1 MTLLAVERIKLFSTR
16 SPYWCSALALIL
28 GVGLTAIIAGTTET
42 GHMSIGLTQLGSSQ
56 LALAVVL
63 VMSALAVTT
72 EYRFSTIRATFLA
85 VPNRISALVAKTVV
99 VAFIAGVLGEIIA
112 FGSWGIAKVMSP
124 TSDLAINTGA
134 EWRHVAGVGL
144 LYGIGAVLAI
154 AVGILIRQTAGAVA
168 ILLVWNMLLEGLI
181 GIIPKVGVKIQAW
194 LPFQNANH
202 FLQLG
207 GADPAEQPGAGI
219 DFKLSQWGSLAYFAG
234 VAVALLVVALIVAK
248 RRDA

>member
-28 GVGLTAIIAGTTET
+28 GGGFTAIIAGTTEN
-42 GHMSIGLTQLGSSQ
+42 GQMSIDLTQFGSSR

-124 TSDLAINTGA
+124 ASDLAINTGA

-154 AVGILIRQTAGAVA
+154 AVAILVRQTAGAVA

-181 GIIPKVGVKIQAW
+181 GIIPKVGIKIQAW

-207 GADPAEQPGAGI
+207 GGNAAEQPGAGI

-234 VAVALLVVALIVAK
+234 VAVALLVVALVVAK

>member
-16 SPYWCSALALIL
+16 SPYWCTALALVL
-28 GVGLTAIIAGTTET
+28 GVGLTAIIAGTADN
-42 GHMSIGLTQLGSSQ
+42 GKMSIGLTQFGSSQ
-56 LALAVVL
+56 LAFAVVL
-63 VMSALAVTT
+63 VMSAIAVTT

-85 VPNRISALVAKTVV
+85 VPNRVSVLLAKTVV

-124 TSDLAINTGA
+124 ASDLAINTGA

-144 LYGIGAVLAI
+144 LFGIGAVLAI
-154 AVGILIRQTAGAVA
+154 AVGILVRQTAGAVA

-181 GIIPKVGVKIQAW
+181 GIIPKVGIKIQAW

-202 FLQLG
+202 FLQLRG
-207 GADPAEQPGAGI
+207 TNAAEQPGAGI

-234 VAVALLVVALIVAK
+234 IAVALLVVALVVAK